1 MLTHTLPCNAV
12 GIAHARGDGL
22 EAHLPSPLNVS
33 PSNIATHQYAS
44 MPWYVLKYAKAAS
57 CENNTAL

>member
-1 MLTHTLPCNAV
+1 
-12 GIAHARGDGL
+12 
-22 EAHLPSPLNVS
+22 VS